1 MDSEGEE
8 IELPSDYDYDDED
21 DFVNQVTY
29 DEVDTPSY
37 RTRLK
42 QFVDRYMTEHCC
54 KIVYEVL
61 SYLYENY
68 VF

>member
-8 IELPSDYDYDDED
+8 II
-21 DFVNQVTY
+21 Y
-29 DEVDTPSY
+29 DEVDTPLY

-42 QFVDRYMTEHCC
+42 DFIDRHMTEQCC
-54 KIVYEVL
+54 KVVYEIL
-61 SYLYENY
+61 SYVYENY

>member
-8 IELPSDYDYDDED
+8 I
-21 DFVNQVTY
+21 Y

-42 QFVDRYMTEHCC
+42 DFVDRYMSKEYCR
-54 KIVYEVL
+54 IVYEIL
-61 SYLYENY
+61 SDLYENY
-68 VF
+68 MF

>member
-8 IELPSDYDYDDED
+8 I
-21 DFVNQVTY
+21 VY

-42 QFVDRYMTEHCC
+42 DFVDRYMSERYCQ
-54 KIVYEVL
+54 ILYEVL

-68 VF
+68 AF